1 MALGDLEADK
11 ELAEL
16 DVAMFSKAPV
26 QAMEDTL
33 AFLRYSAPELRVC
46 YIFNDPC
53 LPEDIA

>member
-33 AFLRYSAPELRVC
+33 AFLRWVLREHGHVVR
-46 YIFNDPC
+46 
-53 LPEDIA
+53 